1 MNEEKQEN
9 ELCENGADNA
19 MEEKKKKKMMM
30 KRAQLNVEERL
41 AI

>member
-9 ELCENGADNA
+9 ELCGNVADNA
-19 MEEKKKKKMMM
+19 MEEKKKKTMM

-41 AI
+41 AL

>member
-1 MNEEKQEN
+1 MNEVKQEN
-9 ELCENGADNA
+9 ELCETVADNA

-41 AI
+41 AL